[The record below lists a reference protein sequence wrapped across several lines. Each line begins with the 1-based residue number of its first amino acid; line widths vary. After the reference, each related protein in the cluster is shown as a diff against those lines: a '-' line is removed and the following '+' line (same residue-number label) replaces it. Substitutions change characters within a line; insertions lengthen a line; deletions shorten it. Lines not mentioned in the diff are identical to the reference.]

1 VSPSEIPRNV
11 LVVED
16 EWLIALDITMLIE
29 DEGHVVIGPAKS
41 VARAVDLIED
51 NAIDIAFLD
60 ITLGEEKSYPIA
72 EKLAALGV
80 PLTFVSAYN
89 KSDIPSEFQDFDCLS
104 KPVPSDL
111 FRDQLLKL
119 IDQTRT

>member
-1 VSPSEIPRNV
+1 MSPSEIPRNV

-89 KSDIPSEFQDFDCLS
+89 KSDIPSKFQDFDCLS